1 MMCYLVFRCSVCG
14 FCFFKQKTAYEM
26 RISDWSSDVCSSD
39 LYRRHGVVPRKGAVR
54 CFCERQGRRAR
65 PVAKSRSRDRPE
77 GRPCRAS
84 RHRRRHSRRPAAGCP
99 RSEERRVRQECVS
112 TCRSQCARSPLTKNK
127 NKKKTHKHTAEQPTL
142 N

>member
-39 LYRRHGVVPRKGAVR
+39 LYRRHGVDPRKGAVR

-84 RHRRRHSRRPAAGCP
+84 RHRRRHSRRPAAG
-99 RSEERRVRQECVS
+99 RSEEHTSELQSLMCSSYAVFC
-112 TCRSQCARSPLTKNK
+112 L
-127 NKKKTHKHTAEQPTL
+127 KKKEQPQFTHFFIHIL
-142 N
+142 YYP